1 LSGAAIGQ
9 TTCSNANVIAEE
21 PMSEKKVGIQ
31 KSKGIPDIEVLI
43 GGANLGSYVVQLWN
57 DSKGSWTTV
66 REGAN
71 NDPVQDKFPLPGP
84 MAALD
89 QTLLRWTIV
98 IDSLT
103 GKDGDR
109 YQAVVSLSQRGV
121 VVPNGLFP
129 YEDAFQTKNGQPLQ
143 QVISQTVLLE
153 VV

>member
-1 LSGAAIGQ
+1 MSDKNVAI
-9 TTCSNANVIAEE
+9 
-21 PMSEKKVGIQ
+21 KKN
-31 KSKGIPDIEVLI
+31 KGIPDIEVLI
-43 GGANLGSYVVQLWN
+43 GGANLGSYAVQLWD
-57 DSKGSWTTV
+57 DSKGSWKTV

-89 QTLLRWTIV
+89 QTLLRWTII

-103 GKDGDR
+103 GKNGDR
-109 YQAVVSLSQRGV
+109 YQAVVALSQHGV
-121 VVPNGLFP
+121 VVPKGLFP
-129 YEDAFQTKNGQPLQ
+129 YEDAFDTKNGQPLQ